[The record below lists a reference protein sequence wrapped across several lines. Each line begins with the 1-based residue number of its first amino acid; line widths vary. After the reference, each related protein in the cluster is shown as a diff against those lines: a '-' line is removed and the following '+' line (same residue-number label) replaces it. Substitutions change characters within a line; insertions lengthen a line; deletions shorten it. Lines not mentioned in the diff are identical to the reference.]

1 MRTSLCP
8 LNGDNEYNDYVNIL
22 LGPNSPVPWKKVSL
36 IWYMEV
42 SQRRGSTV
50 IFFKRE
56 VAGSNP
62 AAIPTL
68 RVFKWLTECCLCHEI
83 CKQLDFLIFADK
95 EKNRTSRL
103 PALSFICFLWDVKE
117 PIPPFEKSNVDP
129 GGMTNLSWAG

>member
-1 MRTSLCP
+1 MRTFFFAGPSLCP

-22 LGPNSPVPWKKVSL
+22 LGPKVSL

-68 RVFKWLTECCLCHEI
+68 RVFK
-83 CKQLDFLIFADK
+83 
-95 EKNRTSRL
+95 
-103 PALSFICFLWDVKE
+103 
-117 PIPPFEKSNVDP
+117 
-129 GGMTNLSWAG
+129 